1 MKKLNTINL
10 LVLVDEV
17 LVSVF
22 ERVIAN
28 GMTTDIIN
36 NTATANPP
44 RTEERQ
50 GQLMNNDHAPLLLL
64 EMIAILYSKHIRL
77 LTEDQNHFWNHGL
90 QELKLE
96 MDGM

>member
-1 MKKLNTINL
+1 M
-10 LVLVDEV
+10 LVDEV

-28 GMTTDIIN
+28 GMTIDIIN

-44 RTEERQ
+44 RPEERQ
-50 GQLMNNDHAPLLLL
+50 GQLIDNDHAPLFLL
-64 EMIAILYSKHIRL
+64 EMIAILYLKHIRL
-77 LTEDQNHFWNHGL
+77 LTEDQNHFWNHCL
-90 QELKLE
+90 QKLKLE

>member
-1 MKKLNTINL
+1 VFNKINL

-28 GMTTDIIN
+28 GMTIDIIN

>member
-1 MKKLNTINL
+1 M
-10 LVLVDEV
+10 LVNEV

-50 GQLMNNDHAPLLLL
+50 GQLIDNDHAPPLLL
-64 EMIAILYSKHIRL
+64 EIIAILYSKHIRL
-77 LTEDQNHFWNHGL
+77 LTEDQNHFWNHRL